1 MTVSEVSNRPSPGGK
16 RQKARILVAED
27 EGIIAEDIQMSLE
40 ELGYEV
46 VGVVATARGA
56 IETAEE
62 THPDLVLMDVELRD
76 KPDGIDAA
84 AHIRSRL
91 DIPIIYLTAHA
102 DDRTLER
109 AKITEPFGYMIK
121 PFRERE
127 LHSNIEMA
135 LFKHEL
141 ERRLKESEEWLM
153 VTLSSIGEA
162 VISADARGRVTF
174 MNPEAE
180 SLTGWKAKQ
189 ALAKDLKKVF
199 KGINEVTG
207 KSAGDLVK
215 KLMSGTDP
223 VEIAE
228 TCNVLESKRGKRV
241 PIEMSIAPITDGG
254 KSLGAVLVFRDITE
268 RKRAVE
274 RLRLLSAAVEQS
286 SEGVVLTDMDGQI
299 LFVNNAFAQMH
310 KHGPEKLIGKNHSVL
325 HTKEQMPSVKK
336 ALKEVK
342 DKGVFSGE
350 LWQKRRDGGLFPA
363 LLHSSL
369 LRDDDGDA
377 VGIIGAIRDI
387 TEIKESQ
394 QALEESRRKL
404 EAYSVSL
411 EIKVKDRTQ
420 DLEESR
426 KELKRYSES
435 LEKTNDALKIII
447 QGIEEQKKEVEK
459 KIAHNLNLTVKPIID
474 QLKSQELPDTAGFLL
489 KSLEYNLGN
498 MFASF
503 GFNLIK
509 DGHLLTPKEIRIC
522 EMIRS
527 GLSSKQMAKVMGI
540 SPQTIL
546 VHRKN
551 IRKKLGLAKT
561 KQNLSSFLKTNLE

>member
-1 MTVSEVSNRPSPGGK
+1 MITRQKTNRPKAGEKSL
-16 RQKARILVAED
+16 KARVLVAED

-56 IETAEE
+56 IEKAEK
-62 THPDLVLMDVELRD
+62 TLPDLVLMDVVLHD

-84 AHIRSRL
+84 AYIRSRL

-102 DDRTLER
+102 DEGTLAR

-135 LFKHEL
+135 IFKHKL
-141 ERRLKESEEWLM
+141 ERQLKENEEWLM

-174 MNPEAE
+174 MNPVAE

-189 ALAKDLKKVF
+189 ALSKDLKKVF
-199 KGINEVTG
+199 KGINEATG

-223 VEIAE
+223 TEIAQS
-228 TCNVLESKRGKRV
+228 CDVLESKKGATV
-241 PIEMSIAPITDGG
+241 AIEMNIAPITDG
-254 KSLGAVLVFRDITE
+254 STTLGAVLVFRDITE
-268 RKRAVE
+268 RKTAVE

-286 SEGVVLTDMDGQI
+286 SEGVVLTDTAGKI
-299 LFVNNAFAQMH
+299 LFVNNAFAKMH
-310 KHGPEKLIGKNHSVL
+310 GHEPEKLIGKNHSVL
-325 HTKEQMPSVKK
+325 HSKEQMTSVKK
-336 ALKEVK
+336 VAKETK
-342 DKGVFSGE
+342 DKGEFSGE
-350 LWQKRRDGGLFPA
+350 LWHKRRDGSVFPG
-363 LLHSSL
+363 LLHNSL
-369 LRDDDGDA
+369 LRDDDGEA
-377 VGIIGAIRDI
+377 VGVIGALRDI
-387 TEIKESQ
+387 TEIKESEE
-394 QALEESRRKL
+394 ALKESKEKLKAYSASLETKVKARTKDL
-404 EAYSVSL
+404 EA
-411 EIKVKDRTQ
+411 
-420 DLEESR
+420 SR

-489 KSLEYNLGN
+489 KSLEYNLSN

-561 KQNLSSFLKTNLE
+561 KQNLSSFLKANLE